1 MCVQKFCFIILMNTF
16 NSGYNIL
23 TYNLEDELNSIL
35 DENLDIAYKTNT
47 QLQYQGKQIDN
58 VEEKLINI
66 EYFTSKGKDIINR
79 MSSFFH
85 RFRSTPIQ
93 VNTTI
98 RESVIQMEEL
108 AATTLAATTPQG
120 ELAPTTPQGELAATT
135 PQGELAPTTL
145 AATTLAA
152 TTPFIKDE
160 SCLSKLNRLKKIG
173 IQIGEELEEQNIKLD
188 KMDIN
193 IDKNSSY
200 LKKNTGKIDRLM

>member
-1 MCVQKFCFIILMNTF
+1 MNTF
-16 NSGYNIL
+16 ISGHNIL

-58 VEEKLINI
+58 VEEKIINI

-98 RESVIQMEEL
+98 RESVIQMEE
-108 AATTLAATTPQG
+108 
-120 ELAPTTPQGELAATT
+120 
-135 PQGELAPTTL
+135 L

>member
-1 MCVQKFCFIILMNTF
+1 MNTF
-16 NSGYNIL
+16 NSGHNIL

-108 AATTLAATTPQG
+108 AATTLAATTP
-120 ELAPTTPQGELAATT
+120 
-135 PQGELAPTTL
+135 
-145 AATTLAA
+145 
-152 TTPFIKDE
+152 FIKDE

>member
-1 MCVQKFCFIILMNTF
+1 MNTF
-16 NSGYNIL
+16 NSGHNIL
-23 TYNLEDELNSIL
+23 TYNLEDEVNSIL

-58 VEEKLINI
+58 VEEKIINI

-98 RESVIQMEEL
+98 RESVIQMEE
-108 AATTLAATTPQG
+108 
-120 ELAPTTPQGELAATT
+120 
-135 PQGELAPTTL
+135 L

>member
-1 MCVQKFCFIILMNTF
+1 MNTF
-16 NSGYNIL
+16 NSGHNIL

-35 DENLDIAYKTNT
+35 DENLDIAHKTNT
-47 QLQYQGKQIDN
+47 KLQYQGEQIDN

-98 RESVIQMEEL
+98 RESVIQMEEF
-108 AATTLAATTPQG
+108 
-120 ELAPTTPQGELAATT
+120 
-135 PQGELAPTTL
+135 APTTL
-145 AATTLAA
+145 AATTLAP

>member
-1 MCVQKFCFIILMNTF
+1 MNTF
-16 NSGYNIL
+16 NSGHNIL

-58 VEEKLINI
+58 VEEKIINI

-93 VNTTI
+93 VNTNI

-108 AATTLAATTPQG
+108 AATTLAATTRQR
-120 ELAPTTPQGELAATT
+120 E
-135 PQGELAPTTL
+135 L

>member
-1 MCVQKFCFIILMNTF
+1 MNTF
-16 NSGYNIL
+16 NSGHNIL

-98 RESVIQMEEL
+98 RESVIQMEEFS
-108 AATTLAATTPQG
+108 
-120 ELAPTTPQGELAATT
+120 PTTRQRELV
-135 PQGELAPTTL
+135 PTTRQREL
-145 AATTLAA
+145 VP

>member
-1 MCVQKFCFIILMNTF
+1 MNTF
-16 NSGYNIL
+16 NSGHNIL

-120 ELAPTTPQGELAATT
+120 ELVATTLAATTPQGELAATT
-135 PQGELAPTTL
+135 LAATTL
-145 AATTLAA
+145 AATTLAPTTLAA